1 MILLESVIAVPRQS
15 GICQHVRGDRAL
27 ELITRGNAR
36 YDETRAVFNAMIDR
50 YPAVIARCATPGDV
64 ASALE
69 LARREGLAVAVRA
82 GGHSVAGM
90 SVNDGGMVIDVRPM
104 KQVAV
109 DPVNR
114 TVTAGA
120 GLTWAELDGATQE
133 HGLATTGG
141 RVSSTGIAG
150 FTLGGGSGW
159 AERKFGLACDNLVSV
174 GLVTADGRQITA
186 SEASHPDLFWALH
199 GGGGNFGVV
208 TALEYRLHSLGPTV
222 LAGLLLW
229 PAEAGGV
236 VAQAYCDLAADAPS
250 ELGSALVFLTG
261 PPEDFV
267 PAYLQGTTVAGMALL
282 WVGDPSEGQDAIK
295 PFLDLQPAVNL
306 VGPMPYTAFQ
316 QMIDDPPGLRNYW
329 SADYHDAFDDDAL
342 DTFVRSGNERRS
354 PFSQLILL
362 PWGGAVADRGES
374 DTPMANR
381 SVRWITHPFAV
392 WEDPADDD
400 ANIAWARA
408 FRRDIAR
415 HATGG
420 IYLNFIGNE
429 GQDRVR
435 AAYGSANYERL
446 TRIKAGYDPGN
457 VFRGNQ
463 NIQPAQ

>member
-1 MILLESVIAVPRQS
+1 M
-15 GICQHVRGDRAL
+15 D
-27 ELITRGNAR
+27 LITRADAR

-69 LARREGLAVAVRA
+69 LARRERLDVAVRA

-104 KQVAV
+104 KQITV
-109 DPVNR
+109 DPMMR
-114 TVTAGA
+114 TAKAGA
-120 GLTWAELDGATQE
+120 GLTWGEFDAATQE

-174 GLVTADGRQITA
+174 DLVTSDGRQITA
-186 SEASHPDLFWALH
+186 SQVEHPDLFWALH
-199 GGGGNFGVV
+199 GGGGNFGVA
-208 TALEYRLHSLGPTV
+208 TALEYELHPLGPTV
-222 LAGLLLW
+222 LAGLLMW
-229 PAEAGGV
+229 PAGAGRE
-236 VAQAYCDLAADAPS
+236 VAQAYRDLAADAPS

-267 PAYLQGTTVAGMALL
+267 PADLRGSNVAGLALL

-295 PFLDLQPAVNL
+295 PFLDLQPAANL
-306 VGPMPYTAFQ
+306 VAPMPYATFQ

-329 SADYHDAFDDDAL
+329 SADYHDEFDDDAL
-342 DTFVRSGNERRS
+342 DIFVRFGNERKS
-354 PFSQLILL
+354 PYSQQILL
-362 PWGGAVADRGES
+362 PWGGAVADRGDG

-392 WEDPADDD
+392 WDDAAGDD

-408 FRRDIAR
+408 YRRDIAK
-415 HATGG
+415 HTTGG
-420 IYLNFIGNE
+420 IYLNFIGDE

-435 AAYGSANYERL
+435 AAYGPANYERL
-446 TRIKAGYDPGN
+446 AGIKAEYDPLN

-463 NIQPAQ
+463 NIQPAP